1 MDDSGTSGVES
12 LEVIEL
18 TVVSVLGERVWLSA
32 STTLNGGVYGSV
44 ETLEL
49 GV

>member
-1 MDDSGTSGVES
+1 MDERGTSGVDS
-12 LEVIEL
+12 FEVIEL

-32 STTLNGGVYGSV
+32 STTLSGGVYGSV
-44 ETLEL
+44 ETLEF